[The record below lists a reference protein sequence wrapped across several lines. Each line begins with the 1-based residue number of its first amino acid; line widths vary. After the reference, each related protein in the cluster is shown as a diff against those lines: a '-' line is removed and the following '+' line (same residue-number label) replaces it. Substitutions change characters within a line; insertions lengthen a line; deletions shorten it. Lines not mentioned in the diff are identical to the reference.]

1 MRIHCVIFALIL
13 VLLPLSVLSDRP
25 SNSHLK
31 IWTESDSL
39 FVLHK
44 HRARAGDVF
53 ESITRIIDKQTGYI
67 LTEIET
73 TPFTAL
79 LPVEDGQYFAGL
91 SYFQASSYPHGY
103 NFALF
108 SAQGKFIVKAFVLS
122 GSGHCKKPNQSVS
135 QYVHWYNENDPNVRL
150 RREGNEII
158 EILVDSYYANDEP
171 CRFVPG
177 DHSVRLEL
185 E

>member
-1 MRIHCVIFALIL
+1 MRLHYVIFALIL

-25 SNSHLK
+25 SNSHLR

-44 HRARAGDVF
+44 HRARAWDVS
-53 ESITRIIDKQTGYI
+53 ESITRIIDKQTGRV
-67 LTEIET
+67 LKEFET

-79 LPVEDGQYFAGL
+79 LSVEDGQYFAGL

-108 SAQGKFIVKAFVLS
+108 SAQGEFIVKAFVLS
-122 GSGHCKKPNQSVS
+122 ESGHCKEPRQSVS
-135 QYVHWYNENDPNVRL
+135 QYVFWYDENDPNVRL
-150 RREGNEII
+150 RREDNEIV

-177 DHSVRLEL
+177 DHSVKREL
-185 E
+185 K